1 MEAALAYEN
10 ISDTREDYE
19 LINGEVYMMSRPSV
33 DHNQIAGNIYSIFK
47 KYLRGKRCR
56 VFGEVDVFLDEK
68 NNFVPDAMIVC
79 NPDIIK
85 HKGIFGAPDLVV
97 EILSPSTAR
106 NDKFQKKL
114 LYEKY
119 GVREYWI
126 VDPANKFVEIY
137 HLIEGSFVGYGVYHP
152 FSADELKRATEKVL
166 AEAAEMKMI
175 KVSLYD
181 DFIIDV
187 ADVFEDVD

>member
-1 MEAALAYEN
+1 MESALAY
-10 ISDTREDYE
+10 SDTREDYE

-85 HKGIFGAPDLVV
+85 KDGIHGAPDLVV
-97 EILSPSTAR
+97 EILSPSSVR
-106 NDKFQKKL
+106 HDRFEKFQI
-114 LYEKY
+114 YEKN
-119 GVREYWI
+119 GVKEYWI
-126 VDPANKFVEIY
+126 VDPTGKLVEVY
-137 HLIEGSFVGYGVYHP
+137 HLVEGKFILDEVYHP
-152 FSADELKRATEKVL
+152 YSEEDLKYMLLEKERA
-166 AEAAEMKMI
+166 AAAAQKLI